1 MTDKA
6 IKGEIAMDN
15 ERELN
20 ERWETTANKILLG
33 RRIVNIKW
41 MSEEEAEHNGWHK
54 RPVKLMLDD
63 GTVMIPQCDD
73 EGNDGGA
80 ILWANPKETVES
92 KHYPGEKFTKTEVLP
107 VF

>member
-1 MTDKA
+1 MT
-6 IKGEIAMDN
+6 

-33 RRIVNIKW
+33 KKIVAIQW
-41 MSEEEAEHNGWHK
+41 MDEKEADKDFGWYK

-63 GTVMIPQCDD
+63 GTIIIPQMDD

-80 ILWANPKETVES
+80 LLWLNPKELVES
-92 KHYPGEKFTKTEVLP
+92 KHFPGEKFTKSEVLP